1 MDADSVGLGALFT
14 TVLGGV
20 ALAINQV
27 FGKPESRM
35 AHELAKEKLEQDL
48 ATASLARIKA
58 LEERADRHA
67 DKVTEL
73 EAALRTALATSAADQ
88 AHIARLESQI
98 EDRDQ
103 RIAALEARVAE
114 LEEQLERKP
123 SPAATK
129 KRKRKS

>member
-1 MDADSVGLGALFT
+1 MNVDTGIGALITAFIT
-14 TVLGGV
+14 AM

-27 FGKPESRM
+27 FGKPSERM
-35 AHELAKEKLEQDL
+35 AHELAREKLEADF
-48 ATASLARIKA
+48 AAASLARIKA
-58 LEERADRHA
+58 LEERADRQS

-73 EAALRTALATSAADQ
+73 EASLRKALSSSAADA
-88 AHIARLESQI
+88 AHIARLETQI

-114 LEEQLERKP
+114 LEDQLDRKP
-123 SPAATK
+123 AAATK